1 MPHFGCSAAPALFA
15 RVAGAP
21 GQEANSQVYRR
32 LGPAAAGAGAGQTR
46 GGCLNPQS
54 SIPPAATPAGRD
66 SATRGSQPLPG
77 PRRPPQ
83 GTLGLQSTQAPG
95 GGAMD
100 FFFFLPSN
108 VYAFCTFPFMSLRV
122 QDQVL

>member
-100 FFFFLPSN
+100 FFFFFLPMFMHF
-108 VYAFCTFPFMSLRV
+108 APFPS
-122 QDQVL
+122 